1 MKTKTAISAVF
12 GLFFGLITY
21 FILWC
26 IEEKDAFLFALVSGL
41 FCCLALFT
49 FLVVHEKVTDKK
61 CAKAEKKILSQV
73 FYKTNGN
80 FMLRGGKIKNANIY
94 FCEDGIVIISLDEKP
109 CVMEK
114 IQKGDIHEIQCDD
127 IHFIINTGDG
137 QFYIVTMP
145 DAKAVFDML
154 REKQWIFPVRRG
166 GC

>member
-1 MKTKTAISAVF
+1 MKTKTAVSAVF
-12 GLFFGLITY
+12 GFFFGLITY

-49 FLVVHEKVTDKK
+49 FLMVREKVMDKK
-61 CAKAEKKILSQV
+61 YAKAEKKILSHV
-73 FYKTNGN
+73 FYKTKGN
-80 FMLRGGKIKNANIY
+80 FVLHSGKIKNANIY

-114 IQKGDIHEIQCDD
+114 IQKGDIREIQFED
-127 IHFIINTGDG
+127 IHFIINTGEG
-137 QFYIVTMP
+137 QFYIATIP

-154 REKQWIFPVRRG
+154 REKQWFFPV
-166 GC
+166 